1 MSNATGANSTNVTGP
16 TPVGFTTVNIPV
28 LHLFMSPSD
37 DFAAVVNNVTHVT
50 AEMPATQLGL
60 KGLYFLLSFVGC
72 FLSKQGFWGDFLH
85 SLPVKASKAIILK
98 MSMG

>member
-60 KGLYFLLSFVGC
+60 EGLYFLMSCLVGC
-72 FLSKQGFWGDFLH
+72 FFSNKEYWADFFH
-85 SLPVKASKAIILK
+85 SLSRPARRAYFRY
-98 MSMG
+98 